1 MRILLHRPRS
11 AFFVFILLLSVGLLC
26 SCKRPAAA
34 SPRDELVSALKG
46 ANVDGFDFATNEDES
61 QAVASLTNGAV
72 RGLVNMDTGPMNF
85 VLRYTRVKDK
95 KTNTVKT
102 YKTEMVK
109 AGKELTLQVT
119 DLASNEVVSKNA
131 FQRTDGHS
139 PSDPGAPPT
148 FNTLEDCIKDF
159 NCTRRGALECEA
171 NRTCKDQFAALICC
185 LNNGQCFSVHLI
197 IRPTSLICRLINSI
211 PDFEGFVLTQ

>member
-1 MRILLHRPRS
+1 MRILLHRPIS
-11 AFFVFILLLSVGLLC
+11 AFFVSILLLSLGLLC
-26 SCKRPAAA
+26 SCKSPAAP

-46 ANVDGFDFATNEDES
+46 ANVDGFDFATSEDES
-61 QAVASLTNGAV
+61 QAVASLTNRAV
-72 RGLVNMDTGPMNF
+72 RGLVNMDTGPTNF

-95 KTNTVKT
+95 KTNTIKT

-109 AGKELTLQVT
+109 AGKEFTLQVT
-119 DLASNEVVSKNA
+119 NLASNEVVSKNT
-131 FQRTDGHS
+131 FQRTEGHT
-139 PSDPGAPPT
+139 PGDPGPPT
-148 FNTLEDCIKDF
+148 FDTLEDCIKDF
-159 NCTRRGALECEA
+159 DCTRRGALECEA

-197 IRPTSLICRLINSI
+197 IRPTSLRCRLIDLI